1 MFRPPGPLPAPSAR
15 LAARIGDMESSLAK
29 KTSKTSKS
37 GSTAAKKKAGSA
49 AVSTKKIAKKTA
61 KKTAKKAAK
70 TVTKKTAKT
79 AAKKKTAKAAT
90 KKTAKAATKK
100 TAAKTA
106 KKPAVKKKPT
116 PKPLV
121 RAPVKKIASKKT
133 AKKTVKKVEAKKPA
147 ATGKA
152 GEGDAARKGIT
163 IVTKKPLRKKK
174 KITYVMPD
182 LGAGIL
188 GGGKR
193 RKPVI
198 ASGPK
203 NKLSNSDPAS
213 QGEGSEETK
222 PKAKSP
228 FNKKKL
234 MRFREIL
241 LRKRA
246 ELVGDVSEMEKE
258 ALLSGGSGGLSHTPS
273 HMAEQGS
280 DTYDQAL
287 SLNIASVDRK
297 LIKEIDDALERI
309 DNKTYGVCEL
319 TGDPIREERLE
330 ELPWARHSI
339 DAARELERRSMRP

>member
-1 MFRPPGPLPAPSAR
+1 M
-15 LAARIGDMESSLAK
+15 AK
-29 KTSKTSKS
+29 KTQKTGTSRKPT
-37 GSTAAKKKAGSA
+37 GAKKKAPGSVA
-49 AVSTKKIAKKTA
+49 SSASRKNTKKSAKKTTKKAARKATKKTVKKTTEKTSKAAAKTLAKAASKKPAKKPAKKTA
-61 KKTAKKAAK
+61 KP
-70 TVTKKTAKT
+70 TKKSGSKT
-79 AAKKKTAKAAT
+79 TRSVV
-90 KKTAKAATKK
+90 
-100 TAAKTA
+100 A
-106 KKPAVKKKPT
+106 KKPIPRPLGAGTGKKIVSKKAVKKT
-116 PKPLV
+116 DG
-121 RAPVKKIASKKT
+121 ASGKN
-133 AKKTVKKVEAKKPA
+133 A
-147 ATGKA
+147 ASTGKP

-163 IVTKKPLRKKK
+163 IVSKRPMRKKK

-182 LGAGIL
+182 LGTGIL

-203 NKLSNSDPAS
+203 NVPTDSDPATQDAVADES
-213 QGEGSEETK
+213 KSK
-222 PKAKSP
+222 VKSP

-234 MRFREIL
+234 MRFRDIL
-241 LRKRA
+241 IRKRT

-280 DTYDQAL
+280 DTYDQTL

-297 LIKEIDDALERI
+297 LIKEIDDALLRI
-309 DNKTYGVCEL
+309 DDKTYGVCEL

-339 DAARELERRSMRP
+339 DAARELERRSMRS

>member
-1 MFRPPGPLPAPSAR
+1 V
-15 LAARIGDMESSLAK
+15 AARFGEKDPSLAK
-29 KTSKTSKS
+29 KTKKTSTRRTPAATKKKAS
-37 GSTAAKKKAGSA
+37 ASKAARSSKKASTKAAKKVARKTATKSAKAQPKKTAKA
-49 AVSTKKIAKKTA
+49 ASKKVAKKTA
-61 KKTAKKAAK
+61 KKTTKKVAAKSTRKAPAKPTKKVVAKKS
-70 TVTKKTAKT
+70 
-79 AAKKKTAKAAT
+79 
-90 KKTAKAATKK
+90 
-100 TAAKTA
+100 
-106 KKPAVKKKPT
+106 
-116 PKPLV
+116 
-121 RAPVKKIASKKT
+121 AS
-133 AKKTVKKVEAKKPA
+133 KKPA
-147 ATGKA
+147 AKVGKKTTKKPVPAAKVGAGGKA
-152 GEGDAARKGIT
+152 DAGSGDAARKGIT
-163 IVTKKPLRKKK
+163 VVNKKPMRKKK

-182 LGAGIL
+182 LGTGIL

-203 NKLSNSDPAS
+203 NVPSDTDPAS
-213 QGEGSEETK
+213 QDAVAGETK
-222 PKAKSP
+222 PKVKSP

-241 LRKRA
+241 LRKRS

-297 LIKEIDDALERI
+297 LIKEIDDALARI
-309 DNKTYGVCEL
+309 DDKTYGVCEL
-319 TGDPIREERLE
+319 TGQPIREERLE

-339 DAARELERRSMRP
+339 DAARELERRSMRS

>member
-1 MFRPPGPLPAPSAR
+1 V
-15 LAARIGDMESSLAK
+15 
-29 KTSKTSKS
+29 SK
-37 GSTAAKKKAGSA
+37 
-49 AVSTKKIAKKTA
+49 
-61 KKTAKKAAK
+61 
-70 TVTKKTAKT
+70 
-79 AAKKKTAKAAT
+79 
-90 KKTAKAATKK
+90 
-100 TAAKTA
+100 
-106 KKPAVKKKPT
+106 P
-116 PKPLV
+116 
-121 RAPVKKIASKKT
+121 
-133 AKKTVKKVEAKKPA
+133 TVKKTDGASGKNA
-147 ATGKA
+147 TATGKP

-163 IVTKKPLRKKK
+163 IVSKRPMRKKK

-188 GGGKR
+188 GSGKR

-203 NKLSNSDPAS
+203 NVPTDSDPAS
-213 QGEGSEETK
+213 QDAVSGEVK
-222 PKAKSP
+222 PNVKSP

-241 LRKRA
+241 IRKRT

-297 LIKEIDDALERI
+297 LIKEIDDALLRI
-309 DNKTYGVCEL
+309 DDKTYGVCEL
-319 TGDPIREERLE
+319 TGDAIREERLE

-339 DAARELERRSMRP
+339 DAARELERRSMRS